1 MDRKSETGHKRNE
14 RRRNIM
20 KRTLVSLLLVAA
32 FILPGLAGAVSEE
45 DFKAK
50 TTRNLMNLCTAPADD
65 PLRDEAIHFC
75 YGYLVGAYHYY
86 EAENSGPDGDRLV
99 CIPSPAPSRDEAIGM
114 FIKWTYANSQYMD
127 EKPVETEFRFLSEI
141 WPCK

>member
-1 MDRKSETGHKRNE
+1 
-14 RRRNIM
+14 M
-20 KRTLVSLLLVAA
+20 KRTLISLLLVAA

-50 TTRNLMNLCTAPADD
+50 TTRNLMNLCTATADD
-65 PLRDEAIHFC
+65 PLRNEALHFC

-86 EAENSGPDGDRLV
+86 EAENSGTEGARLV
-99 CIPSPAPSRDEAIGM
+99 CIPNPAPSRDEAIGM
-114 FIKWTYANSQYMD
+114 FIEWTNANPQYMD
-127 EKPVETEFRFLSEI
+127 EKPVETEFRFLSEK